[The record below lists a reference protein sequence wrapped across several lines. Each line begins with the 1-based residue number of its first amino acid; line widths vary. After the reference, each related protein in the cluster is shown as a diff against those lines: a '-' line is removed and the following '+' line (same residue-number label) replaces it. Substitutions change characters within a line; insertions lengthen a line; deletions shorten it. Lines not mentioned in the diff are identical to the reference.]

1 MGVASGVYNAPSARV
16 REAEGNVKVK
26 DVLAMREPRVVATT
40 PEKTVREVVDLLTRE
55 EVGAVMVRDWEGVI
69 IGIFSERDVVRGLA
83 SDREGLLSMEVGAV
97 MTTTVASCGL
107 EDDINDVI
115 RMMAERRFRHVPVIE
130 GRKIEGIISLRDLIE
145 HRVLQVPD

>member
-1 MGVASGVYNAPSARV
+1 MGVAPGVYNAPAARA

-40 PEKTVREVVDLLTRE
+40 PEKTVQEVVDLLTRE